1 MARLSL
7 STLLAA
13 AALTLSL
20 QAQAQ
25 QTQEVQA
32 PETPADTVASTPAQ
46 ITIKPTLKP
55 DCSPNKDPS
64 AKSVAAAAT
73 GSLLNKALESWGR
86 KKGIDGLG
94 QMTGRGVQST
104 IDTCSSLPKGP
115 TAQP

>member
-25 QTQEVQA
+25 QIQEAQA
-32 PETPADTVASTPAQ
+32 PETPADTPAQ

>member
-7 STLLAA
+7 SALLAA

-25 QTQEVQA
+25 ESA
-32 PETPADTVASTPAQ
+32 PPAAEGPTENSAQ
-46 ITIKPTLKP
+46 VVITPTLKP
-55 DCSPNKDPS
+55 DCTADKAPS
-64 AKSVAAAAT
+64 AKSATAAAT

-94 QMTGRGVQST
+94 QIAGRSAQST
-104 IDTCSSLPKGP
+104 IDTCSSLPKSP
-115 TAQP
+115 AARP